1 MWQGSPSPLVDL
13 AMYLVHTH
21 ARLGCTSMGRLGFAV
36 GCAASATRGCFGQLA
51 EQCSVA
57 TQETTRNLGFVFDDH
72 FISPRD
78 SVTSCRTPS
87 HCT

>member
-36 GCAASATRGCFGQLA
+36 AVPPQPHGAASASSQSNVPWPHTGEHAQSGFCFRRV
-51 EQCSVA
+51 CY
-57 TQETTRNLGFVFDDH
+57 
-72 FISPRD
+72 SPGH
-78 SVTSCRTPS
+78 SA
-87 HCT
+87 